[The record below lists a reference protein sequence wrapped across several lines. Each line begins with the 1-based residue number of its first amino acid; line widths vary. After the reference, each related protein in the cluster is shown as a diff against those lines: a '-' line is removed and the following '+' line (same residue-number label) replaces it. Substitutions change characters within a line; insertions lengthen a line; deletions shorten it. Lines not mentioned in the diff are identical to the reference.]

1 MCVVRR
7 SEISMTFGTRHIF
20 IWFNRPFIH
29 SWHGRDGWRQ
39 PSTSRISAIFFSS
52 WRMWIRSWLFQIR
65 MVSGRQPPILWATDI
80 PWFRQIWQK
89 FFFFSFLVDE
99 EISPSAC
106 ERQRNADRWVVKLE
120 TKPQACDGDSGW
132 WTANNF
138 FGIDNQNYLMQLH
151 RWLIQKHDL
160 PMSAF
165 IVCADQNQI
174 TIFCARRS
182 DDAINIAST
191 FFSGLFCKDHWSM
204 IYYFLRTICK
214 KANWMGKV
222 QCPKLT
228 VDGWWWAKI
237 IIQRQR
243 GWHNR
248 HKVPK
253 YMY

>member
-1 MCVVRR
+1 MAR
-7 SEISMTFGTRHIF
+7 SGWLTTTEHKQNFSHIF
-20 IWFNRPFIH
+20 FELTHVNQKLIIPNSYGFWSP
-29 SWHGRDGWRQ
+29 
-39 PSTSRISAIFFSS
+39 
-52 WRMWIRSWLFQIR
+52 
-65 MVSGRQPPILWATDI
+65 ATDI
-80 PWFRQIWQK
+80 MGHRHSMIPPNLAK
-89 FFFFSFLVDE
+89 VFFLFIFS
-99 EISPSAC
+99 
-106 ERQRNADRWVVKLE
+106 RRRNQSLCVWTTKKCRSMSSKTRA
-120 TKPQACDGDSGW
+120 KPQACDGDSGW

-214 KANWMGKV
+214 KANLMGKV